1 MKRNSI
7 YKIVTSLLL
16 ISAGLYTNAQNDDE
30 ATIKNIV
37 ETQDFVFKAQ
47 MVLPSGAAS
56 RQLEINYYDVKVSKK
71 SLEVFLPYFGRAY
84 SVTNYPSDGGIN
96 FNSAKF
102 DYKITN
108 GKKGGW
114 DISIKPEDAVTIR
127 ELSFSISKTGFADL
141 KVMSDNR
148 QPISF
153 YGYITKLE

>member
-1 MKRNSI
+1 
-7 YKIVTSLLL
+7 
-16 ISAGLYTNAQNDDE
+16 LYTNAQNDDE
-30 ATIKNIV
+30 AAIKNMV
-37 ETQDFVFKAQ
+37 ETQHFVFKAQ
-47 MVLPSGAAS
+47 MASPSGAAS
-56 RQLEINYYDVKVSKK
+56 RQLELNYYDVKVSKK

-102 DYKITN
+102 DYKITK

-114 DISIKPEDAVTIR
+114 DISIKPEDAITVR
-127 ELSFSISKTGFADL
+127 ELSFSISASGSGEL
-141 KVMSDNR
+141 QVMSDNR